1 MKHFTR
7 EVLEA
12 NEADNKVQLTTFKT
26 GLKSRE
32 FVVALAKGPPKT
44 MVEMLLKAQKYMNA
58 KDALVAIGE
67 EGTPKEKENVKE
79 DRRGHKKKGGII
91 RPTLTEISGE
101 TVKFTP
107 LVMLADKILM

>member
-1 MKHFTR
+1 MKRFTR

-12 NEADNKVQLTTFKT
+12 NEASDKVQLTTFKT

-67 EGTPKEKENVKE
+67 EGTPKEKENVRE
-79 DRRGHKKKGGII
+79 DRRGHKKERRNHQTSFDGNKRRDG
-91 RPTLTEISGE
+91 
-101 TVKFTP
+101 
-107 LVMLADKILM
+107 KIYSSSNAC